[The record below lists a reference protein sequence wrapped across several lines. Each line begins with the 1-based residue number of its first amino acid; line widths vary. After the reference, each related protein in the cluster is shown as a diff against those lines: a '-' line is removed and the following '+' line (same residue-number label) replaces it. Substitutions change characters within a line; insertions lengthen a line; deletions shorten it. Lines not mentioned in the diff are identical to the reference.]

1 MIGPTGFKGNIEDFA
16 NLSPFSPFF
25 HRRLSLSQQVRMD
38 LLFLPLFFLFF
49 FWGNEESRTTGGWLA
64 FVHWKAVVEKFAT
77 VIDGERHNRMKDD
90 ITGLNIFLYL
100 IYYGGVR

>member
-1 MIGPTGFKGNIEDFA
+1 M
-16 NLSPFSPFF
+16 
-25 HRRLSLSQQVRMD
+25 
-38 LLFLPLFFLFF
+38 
-49 FWGNEESRTTGGWLA
+49 
-64 FVHWKAVVEKFAT
+64 HWKAVVEKFAT

>member
-1 MIGPTGFKGNIEDFA
+1 
-16 NLSPFSPFF
+16 
-25 HRRLSLSQQVRMD
+25 MD
-38 LLFLPLFFLFF
+38 LLFPSLFF
-49 FWGNEESRTTGGWLA
+49 FFFRTTGGWLA